1 VERCVS
7 GGSYSRRRCD
17 QVSFVVVLSVF
28 SVEFDSCL
36 CRYAGVFEKERMS
49 VAEHMFELTRD
60 DMKDLEMTLGDIKR
74 MEA

>member
-1 VERCVS
+1 
-7 GGSYSRRRCD
+7 
-17 QVSFVVVLSVF
+17 VF